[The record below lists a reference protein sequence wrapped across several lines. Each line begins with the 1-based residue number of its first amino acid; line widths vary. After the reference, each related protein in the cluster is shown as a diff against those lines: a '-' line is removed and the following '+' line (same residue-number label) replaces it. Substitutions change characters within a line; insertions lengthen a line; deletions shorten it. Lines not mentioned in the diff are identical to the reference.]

1 MKRIL
6 IIEDDTD
13 LAETTADFIKYDGY
27 DVDIAYDGAEG
38 IKKAVQHVPDLI
50 LCDIAMPGLSGYEVF
65 NSLQQIT
72 YTSVIPFIFLT
83 AKTELEDIRAGLQI
97 GVDDYITKPFRYEDL
112 SQTIKTRLEKQDKLL
127 RINDE
132 KFNTLLHQTNTGILV
147 IKDDKIAFVNDK
159 ISELTGYAQ
168 DELIGIN
175 LINILY
181 REDIDELTH
190 LMNDCFEG
198 IKKEFD
204 TSARFVK
211 KNREILELKLHAS
224 MVPLKNRKGL
234 IISAC
239 SENEMESTDFSKK
252 YNKKAQVLTN
262 ISKREKEVLSLLAK
276 GYSTE
281 DIADQLH
288 ISKRTVEGHRSNLIS
303 KTEAK
308 NSIGLIVYAIK
319 NAIIEV

>member
-1 MKRIL
+1 MKRLL

-13 LAETTADFIKYDGY
+13 LAETTADFLRYDGFNI
-27 DVDIAYDGAEG
+27 DIANDGAEG
-38 IKKAVQHVPDLI
+38 IKKAIQNVPDLI
-50 LCDIAMPGLSGYEVF
+50 LCDIAMPGLSGYEVY

-72 YTSVIPFIFLT
+72 YTSVIPFIFIT

-112 SQTIKTRLEKQDKLL
+112 SETIKTRLSKQDKMLQ
-127 RINDE
+127 INDE

-159 ISELTGYAQ
+159 ITHLLGYPK
-168 DELIGIN
+168 DELIGVKLIN
-175 LINILY
+175 LVY
-181 REDIDELTH
+181 RKDIDNLIH
-190 LMNDCFEG
+190 SMNDCFEG

-204 TSARFVK
+204 TKVMFLK
-211 KNREILELKLHAS
+211 KNQEITELRIHGS

-234 IISAC
+234 IISANT
-239 SENEMESTDFSKK
+239 EDAFESQEFSSD
-252 YNKKAQVLTN
+252 YNKKVNVLTN

-281 DIADQLH
+281 DIADRLH

-308 NSIGLIVYAIK
+308 NSIGLVVYAIK
-319 NAIIEV
+319 NAIIDV